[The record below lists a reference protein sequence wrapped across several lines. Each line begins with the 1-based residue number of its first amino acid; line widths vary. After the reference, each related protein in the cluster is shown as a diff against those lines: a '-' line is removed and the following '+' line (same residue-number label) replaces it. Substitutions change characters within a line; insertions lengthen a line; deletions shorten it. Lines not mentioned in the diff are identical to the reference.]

1 MKVVFDCMIFLQ
13 AAANG
18 ESPAAN
24 ALDLLDTGEIQLYL
38 SAPILEEVRD
48 VLGRGEVRTA
58 LPQISDVR
66 IEALFR
72 RLDKKAVMVRNVPRS
87 FEYSRDPTDEPYL
100 NLAIAV
106 KAKFLLSRDRDLLG
120 LMTGHG
126 SESKQ
131 FRQRFRFLKV
141 IKPSDFLKEVERSRE
156 KK

>member
-1 MKVVFDCMIFLQ
+1 MIFLQ
-13 AAANG
+13 AAANE

-38 SAPILEEVRD
+38 SAPILEELRD

-106 KAKFLLSRDRDLLG
+106 KAKFLLSRDRDLL
-120 LMTGHG
+120 
-126 SESKQ
+126 ESSNLAT
-131 FRQRFRFLKV
+131 FSRRL
-141 IKPSDFLKEVERSRE
+141 SARE
-156 KK
+156 KRSSRKAGFWSSFISAFVTANRWVVREFLG